1 MAGDV
6 PAVQLTLIGVF
17 HFPSFPNSVWERTCL
32 RNSVSLLGNRVAGTL
47 SVSCA
52 FSAGRPKDFVAPG
65 RCSRLELRLRLWRYR
80 GHSDVSGAP
89 TARCHP
95 KPGAPPQEFQI
106 RFHSALKARFTRKY
120 SVSLVSV
127 HSRPLAV
134 KNQRGLGLRAVHA
147 RAL

>member
-1 MAGDV
+1 MMPFRMAGDV

-65 RCSRLELRLRLWRYR
+65 ALLQAGIEAAPLWLLGTFRRFR
-80 GHSDVSGAP
+80 GANGAMSP
-89 TARCHP
+89 QAWATAR
-95 KPGAPPQEFQI
+95 
-106 RFHSALKARFTRKY
+106 
-120 SVSLVSV
+120 
-127 HSRPLAV
+127 AV
-134 KNQRGLGLRAVHA
+134 
-147 RAL
+147 